1 MNTLVSFN
9 VDQLV
14 VNRNLRN
21 RGTNGVRKLLLDKVR
36 DILKLFQL
44 FSKLLTKAAVRRCFT
59 EKLFLKGLQNS
70 QENVSA
76 GVTFLIKLIKEQAF
90 RFVTLKKIL

>member
-14 VNRNLRN
+14 VNRNLKN
-21 RGTNGVRKLLLDKVR
+21 RGTNGVRNLLLDKVR

-44 FSKLLTKAAVRRCFT
+44 FSKLLTKAAVRRCST
-59 EKLFLKGLQNS
+59 EKVFLKVSQNS
-70 QENVSA
+70 QENISA
-76 GVTFLIKLIKEQAF
+76 GVTFLIKLIK
-90 RFVTLKKIL
+90 